1 VEGRGRNAR
10 FIGIISLHDIKSVK
24 REMWNFTR
32 VGDVV
37 EPVTD
42 KEIVDISMEISDA
55 IKKMGKSGL
64 GHLVIMSGGRLKG
77 IITKSDVMRFIQI
90 RSELH

>member
-1 VEGRGRNAR
+1 
-10 FIGIISLHDIKSVK
+10 
-24 REMWNFTR
+24 
-32 VGDVV
+32 
-37 EPVTD
+37 
-42 KEIVDISMEISDA
+42 MEISDA

-64 GHLVIMSGGRLKG
+64 GHLVIMSGDKLKG